1 MRPTA
6 LEVLEVKPVTG
17 RGNLKAFARVRLGA
31 VVIHG
36 CRVIQQ
42 PGQKAW
48 VALPQVPARAKADGS
63 GAGWY
68 PVIEITNPELLARV
82 RAAVL
87 EAWGNQS
94 IKAPTRGLSTW
105 DAPRAPPGR
114 TAVHPNKRH
123 DSRQQRINELAAEF
137 DRRGPDPEPPF

>member
-1 MRPTA
+1 MTA
-6 LEVLEVKPVTG
+6 ADVLEVRRLEG
-17 RGNLKAFARVRLGA
+17 HGNLRAFAKVRLGA

-68 PVIEITNPELLARV
+68 PVIEITT
-82 RAAVL
+82 AVL

-94 IKAPTRGLSTW
+94 INAPTRGLSTW

-114 TAVHPNKRH
+114 TAVHPNERH